1 MNQQEIGEYLALER
15 KKNDMSLYRLS
26 RISGISIRHL
36 HLIEDGQLD
45 MRVSTLQKILKAYN
59 KQLTIT
65 DK

>member
-1 MNQQEIGEYLALER
+1 MTPQEIGEYLALER

-36 HLIEDGQLD
+36 HLIEDGRLD

>member
-36 HLIEDGQLD
+36 HLIEDGRLD